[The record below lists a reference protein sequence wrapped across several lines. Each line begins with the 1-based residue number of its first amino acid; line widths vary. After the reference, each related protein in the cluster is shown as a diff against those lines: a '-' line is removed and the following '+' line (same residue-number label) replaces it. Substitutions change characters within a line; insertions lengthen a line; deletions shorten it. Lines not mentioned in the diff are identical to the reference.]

1 MDIRSTARL
10 LALGFLSLGASA
22 ALAAADGSQ
31 LALPPGATVAI
42 VVFED
47 LQCPDCA
54 RAHPGLLAAS
64 KAGNVPLVIHDFPI
78 PRHAWAFPAAVLA
91 RYFTSQSPALGVEF
105 RSFIFENQKDIT
117 PDNLRQFGEQ
127 FARQHQVQLPPD
139 IDPDGKL
146 QAQVQ
151 ADFDLGKRIHLE
163 YVPLMFVLGPG
174 LGASNF
180 VEVMDPAE
188 IAGVVARAGTA
199 ASP

>member
-1 MDIRSTARL
+1 MDIRRTVRL
-10 LALGFLSLGASA
+10 LALCLLGLGVSA
-22 ALAAADGSQ
+22 AHAAADGSQ

-64 KAGNVPLVIHDFPI
+64 KASKVPLVIHDFPI
-78 PRHAWAFPAAVLA
+78 TRHAWAFPAAVLA
-91 RYFTSQSPALGVEF
+91 RYFTLQSPELGVEF
-105 RSFIFENQKDIT
+105 RSFIFANQKDIT
-117 PDNLRQFGEQ
+117 PDNLREFGDR
-127 FARQHQVQLPPD
+127 FAAEHKLQLPPD

-146 QAQVQ
+146 QALVQ
-151 ADFDLGKRIHLE
+151 ADFDLGRQIHLE

-174 LGASNF
+174 LGAANF

-188 IAGVVARAGTA
+188 IPDVVARTGKAT
-199 ASP
+199 SP

>member
-1 MDIRSTARL
+1 MDIRRTVRL
-10 LALGFLSLGASA
+10 LALCLLGLGASA
-22 ALAAADGSQ
+22 AHAAADGSQ

-64 KAGNVPLVIHDFPI
+64 KASKVPLVIHDFPI
-78 PRHAWAFPAAVLA
+78 TRHAWAFPAAVLA
-91 RYFTSQSPALGVEF
+91 RYFTLQSPELGVEF

-117 PDNLRQFGEQ
+117 PDNLREFGDR
-127 FARQHQVQLPPD
+127 FAAEHKLQLPAD

-174 LGASNF
+174 LGTANF

-188 IAGVVARAGTA
+188 IPDVVARTGKAT
-199 ASP
+199 SP

>member
-1 MDIRSTARL
+1 MDIRRTARL
-10 LALGFLSLGASA
+10 LALCFLSLGASA

-64 KAGNVPLVIHDFPI
+64 KASNVPLVIHDFPI
-78 PRHAWAFPAAVLA
+78 TRHVWAFPAAVLA
-91 RYFTSQSPALGVEF
+91 RYFTLQSTELGAEF
-105 RSFIFENQKDIT
+105 RSFIFEHQKEIT
-117 PDNLRQFGEQ
+117 PDNLREFGDR
-127 FARQHQVQLPPD
+127 FAAEHKMQLPPD

-146 QAQVQ
+146 QALVQ

-174 LGASNF
+174 LGAANF
-180 VEVMDPAE
+180 VEVMEPAE
-188 IAGVVARAGTA
+188 IADVVARARKA

>member
-1 MDIRSTARL
+1 MDIRRTACL
-10 LALGFLSLGASA
+10 LALGFLGLGTSA
-22 ALAAADGSQ
+22 ARAAADGSQ

-78 PRHAWAFPAAVLA
+78 TRHVWAFPAAVLA
-91 RYFTSQSPALGVEF
+91 RYFTLQSPELGAEF
-105 RSFIFENQKDIT
+105 RSFIFENQKGIT
-117 PDNLRQFGEQ
+117 PDNLRQFGER
-127 FARQHQVQLPPD
+127 FAAEHQLQLPAD

-146 QAQVQ
+146 QALVQ

-163 YVPLMFVLGPG
+163 YVPLMFVIGPG
-174 LGASNF
+174 LGAANF

-188 IAGVVARAGTA
+188 IAGVVARAGKA

>member
-1 MDIRSTARL
+1 MDIRRTARL
-10 LALGFLSLGASA
+10 LALGFLGLGASA

-64 KAGNVPLVIHDFPI
+64 KASNVPLVIHDFPI
-78 PRHAWAFPAAVLA
+78 TRHVWAFPAAVLA
-91 RYFTSQSPALGVEF
+91 RYFTLQSPELGVEF

-117 PDNLRQFGEQ
+117 PDNLRGFGER
-127 FARQHQVQLPPD
+127 FAAEHQVQLPPD

-146 QAQVQ
+146 QALVQ
-151 ADFDLGKRIHLE
+151 ADFDLGKQIHLE

-188 IAGVVARAGTA
+188 IGDVVARAGKA